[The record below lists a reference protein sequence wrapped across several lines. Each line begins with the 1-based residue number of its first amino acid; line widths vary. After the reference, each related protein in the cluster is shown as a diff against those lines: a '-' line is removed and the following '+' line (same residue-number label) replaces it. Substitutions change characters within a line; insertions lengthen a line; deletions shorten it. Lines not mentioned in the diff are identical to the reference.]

1 MAGNIKGITIEIDG
15 NTTKLQKALKEVNDK
30 SRDLNKE
37 LREINTSLKF
47 NPKNT
52 ELLSQ
57 KQRVL
62 AESITN
68 TKNKLDLL
76 KEAQKQAKEQLASGS
91 IGQDEYDALT
101 REIIKA
107 ENQLKSFKGELKL
120 INLQPVVN
128 VQEAIGKVGEALE
141 TVGGKVSEFGDGMA
155 KLGGKLTLGVTT
167 PIVAGGKKAVDAAG
181 DYESAF
187 AGVRKTTDA
196 TEAEFA
202 ALSQGIRDMSKELPT
217 SAANIAEVAE
227 AAGQLGIKKE
237 NLLSFTKTMIDLG
250 ESTNLSA
257 TDGADA
263 LSRFAN
269 ITQMSQGDFDRLGS
283 SIVALGNNYATTESE
298 IVNMSMGLAAAG
310 SQVGMSESEIMG
322 FSAALSSV
330 GIEAAAGGTAFS
342 KLMINMEV
350 AAETGSTANKII
362 DETGYSLRDLQM
374 MSSHNSKEFGELA
387 ESMGYTKEE
396 LKGFMTAS
404 SSLEAFSQVTGKT
417 AEEFQQAFK
426 EDAAGAIQEFIGG
439 LAKVEESG
447 GSAIQVLDDMG
458 INETRLRDT
467 ILRATNAS
475 DLFTDA
481 IDMSSEAWDENT
493 ALTNEANQRYE
504 TFQSKME
511 MVKNKIQDVAI
522 SVGEKLMPH
531 VEKAAEFVGE
541 LADKF
546 GELDDEQQET
556 ILKAVALAAAA
567 GPILVIGGKI
577 ISGIGSMISKV
588 GGLLT
593 SISSMSPTMF
603 AVGAAITAL
612 VTIGVLLYKNWDVIK
627 EKAAALKNAISE
639 KWNNIKEETSEAWNN
654 VKEKTSEVWNN
665 VKTTVTDGIT
675 NAKNNVVE
683 KANNIKSTISEKW
696 NDVKT
701 KTSEAWDN
709 VKQKVSDGI
718 EGARSK
724 VSEKANS
731 IKSNIDTNWANVKSK
746 TSETWD
752 NVKSSITSSMSNSYS
767 TAKNKID
774 NIKSTMSNTWGS
786 IKSTTTSTWNSI
798 KSAIKDPI
806 EKARDTV
813 KSAIDKMKSFFNF
826 SWSLPALKLP
836 HVSIS
841 GKFSINPPSVPKF
854 GISWYKDGAIFD
866 KPTIFGTG
874 AGYKGVGEAG
884 PEAVLPIE
892 KLPDLLG
899 FDKIDRVIKLLEIL
913 AAKELTINSK
923 VLSEEAGPDISR
935 WLAMEGVR

>member
-62 AESITN
+62 AESIEN
-68 TKNKLDLL
+68 TKNKLDQL
-76 KEAQKQAKEQLASGS
+76 KEAQKQAKQQLADGK

-120 INLQPVVN
+120 VNLQPVVN
-128 VQEAIGKVGEALE
+128 VQEAIGKVGEVLE

-237 NLLSFTKTMIDLG
+237 NLLSFTRTMIDLG

-257 TDGADA
+257 TDGANA

-342 KLMINMEV
+342 KLMVNMKV
-350 AAETGSTANKII
+350 AAETGTTANKII

-374 MSSHNSKEFGELA
+374 MSNYNSKEFSALA
-387 ESMGYTKEE
+387 ESMGYTKDE
-396 LKGFMTAS
+396 LRGFMDAS
-404 SSLEAFSQVTGKT
+404 SSLEAFSKVTGKT
-417 AEEFQQAFK
+417 SEEFQKAFK

-439 LAKVEESG
+439 LAKVEENG
-447 GSAIQVLDDMG
+447 GSAIQVLDEMG

-481 IDMSSEAWDENT
+481 IDLSSVAWEENT
-493 ALTNEANQRYE
+493 ALTEEANQRYE

-541 LADKF
+541 LVEKF

-567 GPILVIGGKI
+567 GPLLVIGGKI

-603 AVGAAITAL
+603 VVGAAITAL
-612 VTIGVLLYKNWDVIK
+612 VAIGVLLYKNWDVIK
-627 EKAAALKNAISE
+627 EKAAALKEAISE
-639 KWNNIKEETSEAWNN
+639 KWNNIKEKTSEAWNN

-683 KANNIKSTISEKW
+683 KANNIKSSISESW
-696 NDVKT
+696 
-701 KTSEAWDN
+701 S
-709 VKQKVSDGI
+709 
-718 EGARSK
+718 
-724 VSEKANS
+724 
-731 IKSNIDTNWANVKSK
+731 NVKSK
-746 TSETWD
+746 TAETWD
-752 NVKSSITSSMSNSYS
+752 NVKSKITDSMSASYTS
-767 TAKNKID
+767 AKNKID
-774 NIKSTMSNTWGS
+774 S
-786 IKSTTTSTWNSI
+786 IKSTVTSTWNGIKSVTTTVWNSI
-798 KSAIKDPI
+798 KSAIQNPI
-806 EKARDTV
+806 ETAKNVVKA
-813 KSAIDKMKSFFNF
+813 AIDKIKSFFNF

-841 GKFSINPPSVPKF
+841 GKFSINPPSVPHF

-866 KPTIFGTG
+866 KPTIFGTS